1 MNNNQYRIKN
11 TLVKTV
17 LYIICVLFLL
27 MCIGPLYILF
37 INATRTSQSIA
48 SSVALFPG
56 TNIKANLQA
65 LLEYCEI
72 HDLNIARSFFNSC
85 IISFLSTLLCV
96 YFSALTAYAFYAYD
110 FKLKKVLFSV
120 VMLIIMIPGQLGMI
134 GFYRLVDQLNI
145 LDTIIPL
152 TVPAIA
158 SASTVFF
165 VTQYLKANFS
175 REYIEAARM
184 DGANEFYIFN
194 LVCIPIIKP
203 SLLTMGIFGIVSSW
217 NNFMGPLL
225 YLQSNEKYTLPLI
238 VYQLSNAT
246 ELDFGAQYFAIAL
259 TLLPLMIIYF
269 FFSKQIINSVAAGGI
284 KE

>member
-1 MNNNQYRIKN
+1 MENNQYRVKN
-11 TLVKTV
+11 LIVKIV
-17 LYIICVLFLL
+17 LYIICILFLL
-27 MCIGPLYILF
+27 MCVGPLYILF

-48 SSVALFPG
+48 SSVALLPG
-56 TNIKANLQA
+56 NNLMKNFQA
-65 LLEYCEI
+65 LLEYCEV
-72 HDLNIARSFFNSC
+72 HDLDIIRSFINSC
-85 IISFLSTLLCV
+85 VISLLSTGLCV
-96 YFSALTAYAFYAYD
+96 YFSALTAYAFYAYQ
-110 FKLKKVLFSV
+110 FKFKKLLFSI

-134 GFYRLVDQLNI
+134 GFYKLVVQLNI

-152 TVPAIA
+152 TIPAIA

-194 LVCIPIIKP
+194 SVCIPIIKP
-203 SLLTMGIFGIVSSW
+203 SLLTMGIFGIVTSW

-225 YLQSNEKYTLPLI
+225 YLQSNENYTLPLI

-246 ELDFGAQYFAIAL
+246 ELDFGAQYFAIAF